1 MQGDSGCYGAVAP
14 NLNQEDA
21 RLNTQHQRW
30 LGRSLAIALLIGSA
44 PGAIAHSPLPD
55 HHSTSPVYPSEL
67 AMVMPNA
74 LELITWQLVSY
85 RADDGSTV
93 EALSDRPATLLF
105 QDGQVSGTTGCNRF
119 FNGYTL
125 EGDQLTI
132 SSGGSTR
139 MACIS
144 EALAA
149 QENAIL
155 AGLPAVTSYT
165 QTGEQLRLLDGDGTT
180 LFTLMPQPT
189 AELTGTEWTL
199 TVYNNG
205 RGGLQTPILDTTI
218 TAYFDAEKGLAGS
231 AGCNRYTSSYEIKG
245 DTMTIGAAA
254 STRRLC
260 AQPDGVM
267 AQEAAFLALLP
278 DVATYTISGNQLD
291 LKNVDGTTLAQ
302 FTTEL

>member
-1 MQGDSGCYGAVAP
+1 
-14 NLNQEDA
+14 
-21 RLNTQHQRW
+21 
-30 LGRSLAIALLIGSA
+30 
-44 PGAIAHSPLPD
+44 
-55 HHSTSPVYPSEL
+55 
-67 AMVMPNA
+67 MVMPNA
-74 LELITWQLVSY
+74 LELMTWQLVSY
-85 RADDGSTV
+85 RADNGSTV

-105 QDGQVSGTTGCNRF
+105 QEGQVSGTTGCNRF
-119 FNGYTL
+119 FSGYTL
-125 EGDQLTI
+125 DGDQLTI
-132 SSGGSTR
+132 SPGGSTL

-155 AGLPAVTSYT
+155 AGLPEVARYT
-165 QTGEQLRLLDGDGTT
+165 QTGDQLQLLDGDGTI
-180 LFTLMPQPT
+180 LFTLRPQPT
-189 AELTGTEWTL
+189 AELTGPEWTL

-205 RGGLQTPILDTTI
+205 REGLQTPLLDTTI
-218 TAYFDAEKGLAGS
+218 TASFDAEKGLAGS
-231 AGCNRYTSSYEIKG
+231 AGCNRYMASYEIKG

-291 LKNVDGTTLAQ
+291 LKSADGTTLVR
-302 FTTEL
+302 FTTAL